1 MLAGAR
7 FYHNQAQWCSENIS
21 DSCNVASVHERSRHL
36 HCHTMEGITA
46 TLVSLFSDAYLQQC
60 SGLLS
65 LRFYCYGIIVLYI
78 SEIPLLFSLLIQY
91 WLDYQAAVVKGK
103 IQRASKVR
111 SWVNSWDNGNNCSP
125 CFSSALCAYRR
136 RCQHTYV
143 HAWWLCPK
151 RVRTAGSELPFFW
164 ENGGN
169 RLGDAS
175 CFSPFLAD
183 QLWAP
188 ESELK

>member
-21 DSCNVASVHERSRHL
+21 DSCNVASVYERSRHL
-36 HCHTMEGITA
+36 HCHTMECITA
-46 TLVSLFSDAYLQQC
+46 TLVSLFSDAYLQHC

-111 SWVNSWDNGNNCSP
+111 SWVNSWYNENNCLM
-125 CFSSALCAYRR
+125 CFSPALCVYIAADAN
-136 RCQHTYV
+136 V
-143 HAWWLCPK
+143 HMCVHRVCVPKK
-151 RVRTAGSELPFFW
+151 RVRNVGS
-164 ENGGN
+164 
-169 RLGDAS
+169 
-175 CFSPFLAD
+175 
-183 QLWAP
+183 QL
-188 ESELK
+188 